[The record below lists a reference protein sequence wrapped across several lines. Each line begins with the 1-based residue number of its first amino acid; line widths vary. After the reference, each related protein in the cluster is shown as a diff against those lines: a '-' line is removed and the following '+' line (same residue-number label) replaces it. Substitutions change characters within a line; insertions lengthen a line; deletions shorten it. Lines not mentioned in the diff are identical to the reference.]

1 MKLNSLFFLIA
12 ISIATYGNADNWPQ
26 WRGPTGDSV
35 VSAGIYPTEFSK
47 EENVNWKIKLPG
59 LGSSTP
65 VVWDK
70 NIFVTGGDNGNDS
83 VQSYD
88 WNGKLNWKM
97 TFGPERPGK
106 HKNGSG
112 ANSSPIT
119 DGENVYVYFKS
130 GTVASL
136 TLDGKLNWKLNL
148 QEKFGEDTLWW
159 DLGTD
164 KTPKDPA

>member
-1 MKLNSLFFLIA
+1 MKVPLKKLPTILPKRKLKADKSMKLNPLIFLIV
-12 ISIATYGNADNWPQ
+12 ISIATWGKADNWPQ

-35 VSAGIYPTEFSK
+35 VAPGAYPTEFSK
-47 EENVNWKIKLPG
+47 DENVRWKIKLPG

-65 VVWDK
+65 IIWDK
-70 NIFVTGGDNGNDS
+70 NIFVSGGDNGNDS

-119 DGENVYVYFKS
+119 DGENLYVYFKS
-130 GTVASL
+130 GTVCVTHARRQ
-136 TLDGKLNWKLNL
+136 T
-148 QEKFGEDTLWW
+148 
-159 DLGTD
+159 
-164 KTPKDPA
+164 